1 MNVIKNFDQKWSEI
15 SLGQRYTKLY
25 GSNDGTEVRKHLP
38 LNLVINFRQ
47 LVREI
52 NLELYNEVN

>member
-1 MNVIKNFDQKWSEI
+1 MNTIKNYDQKWSEI
-15 SLGQRYTKLY
+15 SLSNRYTKLY
-25 GSNDGTEVRKHLP
+25 MSNDGTEVRKHLP

-52 NLELYNEVN
+52 NHKLYNEV